1 MKVLFWGIIL
11 FCCAFF
17 VHLIV
22 WRIRLPKRQ
31 TKTLLVIFFGTLLI
45 GLFTLGSAKFI
56 LPEYLHIVLFVT
68 SLTLA
73 YMITYSALEA
83 DSPSLVMIMSIAN
96 AGITGLLKT
105 QFEQRMTDDVL
116 IIPRIQ
122 DLLRDQMIYEQ
133 EGKYK
138 LTSKGLLFARIFIV
152 YRHILNISQKGG

>member
-1 MKVLFWGIIL
+1 
-11 FCCAFF
+11 
-17 VHLIV
+17 
-22 WRIRLPKRQ
+22 
-31 TKTLLVIFFGTLLI
+31 
-45 GLFTLGSAKFI
+45 
-56 LPEYLHIVLFVT
+56 
-68 SLTLA
+68 
-73 YMITYSALEA
+73 MITYSALEA